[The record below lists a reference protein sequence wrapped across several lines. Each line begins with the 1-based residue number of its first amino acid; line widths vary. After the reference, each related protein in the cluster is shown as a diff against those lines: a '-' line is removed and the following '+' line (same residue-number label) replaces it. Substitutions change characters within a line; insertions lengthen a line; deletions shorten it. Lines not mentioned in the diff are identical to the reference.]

1 MILCVKK
8 QKAERVQNT
17 MVNILCFG
25 DSNTFG
31 TNPSGGRW
39 DLHERWPG
47 VLQDELGSE
56 FRIIEEGL
64 GGRITVMEDTLE
76 GDKCGKRHLPVL
88 LRSHRPLDLVIIML
102 GTNDMKHRFNM
113 LPVDIAKG
121 AAQLGEIVKTYPYG
135 AYYPVPQV
143 LLVSPPHLKPGIEH
157 SEFTGFTEAAVDV
170 SHQLGE
176 YYRQEAEKH
185 HWLFLDAATVASASD
200 QDKLHMEKQ
209 DHLAL
214 ASAITKII
222 REQYSK

>member
-1 MILCVKK
+1 
-8 QKAERVQNT
+8 

-56 FRIIEEGL
+56 YRIIEEGL
-64 GGRITVMEDTLE
+64 GGRITVMEDALE

-143 LLVSPPHLKPGIEH
+143 LLVSPIHLKIGIGH
-157 SEFTGFTEAAVDV
+157 STFTGFTEDAVIV
-170 SHQLGE
+170 SHSLGK
-176 YYRQEAEKH
+176 YYRQEAERH
-185 HWLFLDAATVASASD
+185 QWLFLDAATVASASEK
-200 QDKLHMEKQ
+200 DKLHMEKG
-209 DHLAL
+209 DHRAL
-214 ASAITKII
+214 ASAIAKVI
-222 REQYSK
+222 RDYYVR